1 MRYEIWFK
9 LANEEKENETDFT
22 EAKYKNVI
30 ENAITNFNNSG
41 NVARNRK
48 HIFNHSIDEHV
59 LKIYF
64 ESDVELESPTKSFRF
79 FSKNLIDNSDDFRAL
94 VIGSRLLKGVYTSIY
109 ENDGTEQSS
118 IDISDEQMITTL
130 IHWCMGKEVQSAEE
144 KKNKTNTIGRIKALI
159 MECEKMSK

>member
-1 MRYEIWFK
+1 M
-9 LANEEKENETDFT
+9 
-22 EAKYKNVI
+22 
-30 ENAITNFNNSG
+30 
-41 NVARNRK
+41 
-48 HIFNHSIDEHV
+48 
-59 LKIYF
+59 
-64 ESDVELESPTKSFRF
+64 
-79 FSKNLIDNSDDFRAL
+79 
-94 VIGSRLLKGVYTSIY
+94 LKGVYTSIY

>member
-22 EAKYKNVI
+22 EAKYKNII

-59 LKIYF
+59 IKIFF
-64 ESDVELESPTKSFRF
+64 ESDVELEAPTKSFRF
-79 FSKNLIDNSDDFRAL
+79 FSKNLIDNSNDFKAL
-94 VIGSRLLKGVYTSIY
+94 IIGGRLLKGVYTSIY
-109 ENDGTEQSS
+109 EDGEPEQSS
-118 IDISDEQMITTL
+118 IDISDEQMISTL
-130 IHWCMGKEVQSAEE
+130 IRWCMSKEVQSAEE
-144 KKNKTNTIGRIKALI
+144 KKNKANTIGRIKALI